1 VNLIL
6 VRGEEL
12 APGNLVTVS
21 GERARHIHSVLR
33 AGPGATIRVGLLN
46 GPFGQA
52 TVTRVQAERV
62 VLSCSFEGRAPEA
75 PRIDLL
81 LALPRPKVLNR
92 LWSQLAAL
100 GVGRI
105 VLANAARV
113 ERCYFD
119 SHVLSPEVFTP
130 RLIEGLQQARDTR
143 LPEVLVRRRFKPFV
157 EDELD
162 ALFPAGLR
170 LAADPGGEQRIGD
183 SLRPQG
189 GEASGRVLLAVGPEG
204 GWVPF
209 ELDLLRAHGFK
220 VVGMGERTLRTDTA
234 CIGLLSI
241 LAERLQSE
249 RSQSGETSASIPP
262 APFSSR

>member
-1 VNLIL
+1 MNLIL
-6 VRGEEL
+6 VREEEI
-12 APGNLVTVS
+12 APGNLATVS
-21 GERARHIHSVLR
+21 GERARHILGVLK
-33 AGPGATIRVGLLN
+33 ASPGATVRVGLLE
-46 GPFGQA
+46 GPLGVA
-52 TVTRVQAERV
+52 TVARVDGERV
-62 VLSCSFEGRAPEA
+62 VLSCAFEESAPEA

-105 VLANAARV
+105 VLVNAARV

-143 LPEVLVRRRFKPFV
+143 LPEVLVRRRFKPFM

-162 ALFPAGLR
+162 ALFPAELR
-170 LAADPGGEQRIGD
+170 MAADPGGERRIGD
-183 SLRPQG
+183 LFTAQDGQAR
-189 GEASGRVLLAVGPEG
+189 ERVLLAVGPEG

-209 ELDLLRAHGFK
+209 ELELLRARGFEI
-220 VVGMGERTLRTDTA
+220 VGMGSRTLRTDTA
-234 CIGLLSI
+234 CIGLMSLV
-241 LAERLQSE
+241 AEHLY
-249 RSQSGETSASIPP
+249 
-262 APFSSR
+262 SSRS

>member
-1 VNLIL
+1 MNLIL
-6 VRGEEL
+6 VREEEL
-12 APGNLVTVS
+12 GPGNLATLG
-21 GERARHIHSVLR
+21 GERAQHIREVLK
-33 AGPGATIRVGLLN
+33 AGPGAAVRVGLLN
-46 GPFGQA
+46 GPLGVA
-52 TVTRVQAERV
+52 TVARVEGERV
-62 VLSCSFEGRAPEA
+62 ILSCVFEESAPAA
-75 PRIDLL
+75 PRVDLL

-105 VLANAARV
+105 VLVNAAKV

-143 LPEVLVRRRFKPFV
+143 LPEVLVRRRFRPFV

-162 ALFPAGLR
+162 ALFPGSLR
-170 LAADPGGEQRIGD
+170 LLADSRSEKRIGD
-183 SLRPQG
+183 FSPAAAG
-189 GEASGRVLLAVGPEG
+189 GAPPRVLLAVGPEG

-209 ELDLLRAHGFK
+209 ELELLRAHGFGL
-220 VVGMGERTLRTDTA
+220 VGMGPRTLRTDTA

-241 LAERLQSE
+241 VAERL
-249 RSQSGETSASIPP
+249 RA
-262 APFSSR
+262 

>member
-1 VNLIL
+1 MNLIL
-6 VRGEEL
+6 VREGEL

-21 GERARHIHSVLR
+21 DGRASHILRVLQ
-33 AGPGATIRVGLLN
+33 AGPGATVRVGLVD
-46 GPFGQA
+46 GPLGTA
-52 TVTRVQAERV
+52 TVVRAAGGRV
-62 VLSCSFEGRAPEA
+62 VLACVFGEERPAA

-81 LALPRPKVLNR
+81 LALPRPKVLAR
-92 LWSQLAAL
+92 LWPQLAAL

-119 SHVLSPEVFTP
+119 SHVLSPEHFTP

-143 LPEVLVRRRFKPFV
+143 LPEVLVRRRFRPFV

-162 ALFPAGLR
+162 GLFPAGLR
-170 LAADPGGEQRIGD
+170 LAADPGGQRRIGECF
-183 SLRPQG
+183 PAPG
-189 GEASGRVLLAVGPEG
+189 GEAPARVLLAVGPEG

-209 ELDLLRAHGFK
+209 ELGLLRARGFA
-220 VVGMGERTLRTDTA
+220 VAGLGSRTLRTDTA

-241 LAERLQSE
+241 VAERL
-249 RSQSGETSASIPP
+249 RA
-262 APFSSR
+262 

>member
-1 VNLIL
+1 VNLVL
-6 VRGEEL
+6 VRQEEL
-12 APGNLVTVS
+12 EPGNRVTL
-21 GERARHIHSVLR
+21 GDERARHILSVLKG
-33 AGPGATIRVGLLN
+33 GPGSTVRVGLLN
-46 GPFGQA
+46 GPFGLA
-52 TVTRVQAERV
+52 TVARIEGERL
-62 VLSCSFEGRAPEA
+62 VLSCAFTGGAPET
-75 PRIDLL
+75 PRLDLL

-100 GVGRI
+100 GVGRV
-105 VLANAARV
+105 VLVNAARV

-143 LPEVLVRRRFKPFV
+143 LPEVLVRRRFRPFV

-170 LAADPGGEQRIGD
+170 LVADPGGRRRIGD
-183 SLRPQG
+183 FFPP
-189 GEASGRVLLAVGPEG
+189 SGRETPARILLAVGPEG

-209 ELDLLRAHGFK
+209 ELELLRAHGFEIA
-220 VVGMGERTLRTDTA
+220 GMGRRTLRTDTA

-241 LAERLQSE
+241 VAEHLR
-249 RSQSGETSASIPP
+249 T
-262 APFSSR
+262 

>member
-1 VNLIL
+1 MNLIL
-6 VRGEEL
+6 VREGEL
-12 APGNLVTVS
+12 AQGNLVTL
-21 GERARHIHSVLR
+21 GDERARHILSVLE
-33 AGPGATIRVGLLN
+33 AGVGATVRIGLLD
-46 GPFGQA
+46 GQLGVG
-52 TVTRVQAERV
+52 TVERV
-62 VLSCSFEGRAPEA
+62 EGELVVLRCAFEGGVPEA

-105 VLANAARV
+105 VLVNAAKV

-119 SHVLSPEVFTP
+119 SHVLSPETYMP
-130 RLIEGLQQARDTR
+130 RFIEGLRQARDTR
-143 LPEVLVRRRFKPFV
+143 LPAVAVRRRFRPFV

-170 LAADPGGEQRIGD
+170 LVADPAGDRRIGEFFHPGGEA
-183 SLRPQG
+183 PP
-189 GEASGRVLLAVGPEG
+189 RVLLAVGPEG

-209 ELDLLRAHGFK
+209 EVELLRTRGFE
-220 VVGMGERTLRTDTA
+220 VAGMGARTLRTDTA

-241 LAERLQSE
+241 VAEHLR
-249 RSQSGETSASIPP
+249 A
-262 APFSSR
+262 

>member
-1 VNLIL
+1 MNLIL
-6 VRGEEL
+6 VREEEL
-12 APGNLVTVS
+12 ASGNLATVS
-21 GERARHIHSVLR
+21 GERARHILQVLK
-33 AGPGATIRVGLLN
+33 AGPGAAVRVGLLN
-46 GPFGQA
+46 GPLGVG
-52 TVTRVQAERV
+52 TVTRVDGERV
-62 VLSCSFEGRAPEA
+62 ALSCAFEEGGAPEA

-92 LWSQLAAL
+92 LWSQLASL

-105 VLANAARV
+105 VLVNAAKV

-162 ALFPAGLR
+162 TLFPTSLR
-170 LAADPGGEQRIGD
+170 LVADPDGERRLGGFFPAQDRQAPE
-183 SLRPQG
+183 
-189 GEASGRVLLAVGPEG
+189 RVLLAVGPEG

-209 ELDLLRAHGFK
+209 ELTLLRARGFEL
-220 VVGMGERTLRTDTA
+220 VGIGSRTLRTDTA
-234 CIGLLSI
+234 CVALMSVVAEYLS
-241 LAERLQSE
+241 
-249 RSQSGETSASIPP
+249 G
-262 APFSSR
+262 

>member
-6 VRGEEL
+6 VREEEL
-12 APGNLVTVS
+12 APGNLVAVG
-21 GERARHIHSVLR
+21 GERARHILLVLR
-33 AGPGATIRVGLLN
+33 AGAGATVRVGLLD
-46 GPFGQA
+46 GPLGLG
-52 TVTRVQAERV
+52 TVDRIEGERV
-62 VLSCSFEGRAPEA
+62 VLKCAFEAGVPEP
-75 PRIDLL
+75 PRLDLL

-105 VLANAARV
+105 VLTNAARV

-119 SHVLSPEVFTP
+119 SHVLSPAVFTP

-143 LPEVLVRRRFKPFV
+143 LPRVMVRRRLRPFV

-170 LAADPGGEQRIGD
+170 LVADPGGARRIGD
-183 SLRPQG
+183 FVP
-189 GEASGRVLLAVGPEG
+189 ASGREAPSRILVAVGPEG

-209 ELDLLRAHGFK
+209 ELDLLCAHGFQ
-220 VVGMGERTLRTDTA
+220 VVGRGRRTLRTDTA

-241 LAERLQSE
+241 VAEHLR
-249 RSQSGETSASIPP
+249 A
-262 APFSSR
+262 